1 MRIKDFEFTL
11 RDGRKAVIRNPRE
24 EDIHGMLDYLYK
36 SSGETHFLLRYPEE
50 CTKYTI
56 EGEKALFERANSSGN
71 EAMIICEVDGRI
83 VGSSH
88 MMWSS
93 GIKTRHRASV
103 AIAVLREYWS
113 QGIGTRLMEELI
125 SIAERNKDII
135 QLELEYIEGNERA
148 RALYEKLGF
157 RVTGVKPDAIRL
169 KDGTFLNE
177 YQMVKRIHRQ

>member
-1 MRIKDFEFTL
+1 
-11 RDGRKAVIRNPRE
+11 
-24 EDIHGMLDYLYK
+24 
-36 SSGETHFLLRYPEE
+36 
-50 CTKYTI
+50 
-56 EGEKALFERANSSGN
+56 
-71 EAMIICEVDGRI
+71 MIICEVDGRI

-88 MMWSS
+88 VMWSS